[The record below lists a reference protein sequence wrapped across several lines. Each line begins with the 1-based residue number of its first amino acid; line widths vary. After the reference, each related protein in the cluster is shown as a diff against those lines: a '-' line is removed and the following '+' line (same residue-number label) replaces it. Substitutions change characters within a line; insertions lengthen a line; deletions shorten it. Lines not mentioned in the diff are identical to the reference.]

1 MTARTNFGSF
11 SHQQL
16 YAMLHAGD
24 AGGARAAAEKWRAAG
39 FGLFEQADNLMSQLT
54 EFDGHWTGGAA
65 DKYKIMIDD
74 LVGGIRKVGQTAVA
88 MRHLLEDAADELDTA
103 KAEMPAPVTVPE
115 VSPADLS
122 LAVNPPLLPADA
134 SPELV
139 QAAAQRRAAAIGNV
153 EAQQQASNVANA
165 AHSKAIQVMTDLAG
179 DYTAAEEAIP
189 ASPNAAVPPALTPP
203 AGGASGGG
211 GAPVAPPPP
220 GGVSV
225 VPGAPQTLPGDG
237 TQPVP
242 PSSDPAKPPSSPLFG
257 NMFTA
262 GLAAA
267 SAAAFGRFGSIMPKV
282 PPWAGGKKDGKDG
295 EKPPGEGTGKLGDG
309 FGGGAGGGVP
319 IGGGSVGGVGGIGGG
334 GIGGVGGVDVG
345 GVGDGAA
352 AAPGMAGSG
361 AAANGLSGL
370 AGGAAGAAGAAAAK
384 GMMPMMPFMPMG
396 MGAGD
401 MGSGR
406 RIPPWLVETEDV
418 WGESSV
424 VAPSVIGEEPDDR
437 R

>member
-1 MTARTNFGSF
+1 MTAHTNFGSF

-24 AGGARAAAEKWRAAG
+24 AGSARAAAEKWRAAG

-74 LVGGIRKVGQTAVA
+74 LVGGIRKVGQTAVS

-103 KAEMPAPVTVPE
+103 KAEMPPPVNVPE

-134 SPELV
+134 SPELM
-139 QAAAQRRAAAIGNV
+139 QAAAQRRATAIGNV
-153 EAQQQASNVANA
+153 EAQQQASNAANA
-165 AHSKAIQVMTDLAG
+165 AHSKAIQVMTNLAG
-179 DYTAAEEAIP
+179 DYTAAEESIP
-189 ASPNAAVPPALTPP
+189 ASPNAAAPPVLPP
-203 AGGASGGG
+203 GSPGGGSSGG
-211 GAPVAPPPP
+211 GAPVAPPP

-225 VPGAPQTLPGDG
+225 VPGAPPTLPGDG
-237 TQPVP
+237 TQPMP
-242 PSSDPAKPPSSPLFG
+242 MPTDQGKPSSPLFG

-282 PPWAGGKKDGKDG
+282 PPWAGGKKEGE

-309 FGGGAGGGVP
+309 FGGGGTGGGGGGVP
-319 IGGGSVGGVGGIGGG
+319 IGGGSVGGLGGG
-334 GIGGVGGVDVG
+334 GIGGVDVG

-361 AAANGLSGL
+361 SAAPGLSGL

-424 VAPSVIGEEPDDR
+424 VAPSVIGEEPDAQR
-437 R
+437 